1 MSDMTHAFTGKFL
14 KWIKYAFIVLIFI
27 SIIYWVRFMPV
38 SVVGYTVGRGEIT
51 SEVMGT
57 GTLEARVQTVISSK
71 ISGRIDQ
78 MLVDQGDRVKKDQTL
93 LRLDNSELKQQVE
106 IARSALSAAKS
117 SVDRVQADQTRAQ
130 VVLDQAQRDHMRN
143 QKLFIN
149 KSISSNDMEKSE
161 KALSIAKAD
170 LASSRAAVAEAQKYL
185 FVAQNTLDYHL
196 ARLEDVFIKAPFDGL
211 IIRRD
216 REPGYVVV
224 PGSPIFLMISTDEM
238 WVRAWVDET
247 EMENVSPGQE
257 AMVIFR
263 SEPDN
268 YHIGKVVRL
277 GRETDRETRE
287 FIVDVRVESLPKNW
301 SVGQRAEAFIIKA
314 EKKDIVILPFGLIM
328 REKGRA
334 GVFIVENGNAAWRF
348 LRIGLRGRE
357 KVEILEGLNPGD
369 TVIIPVDSKRSFKG
383 KKVKVKLS

>member
-1 MSDMTHAFTGKFL
+1 MTHAFTEKFL

-78 MLVDQGDRVKKDQTL
+78 ISVDQGDRVKKGQTL
-93 LRLDNSELKQQVE
+93 LWLDNSELKQQVE

-161 KALSIAKAD
+161 KALSIANAD
-170 LASSRAAVAEAQKYL
+170 LASSRAAVAEVQKYL
-185 FVAQNTLDYHL
+185 FVAQNTLGYHL

-268 YHIGKVVRL
+268 YHIGKVVRM

-301 SVGQRAEAFIIKA
+301 SVGQRAEAFIKKA
-314 EKKDIVILPFGLIM
+314 EKKDVVILPFGLIM
-328 REKGRA
+328 REKNRA

-369 TVIIPVDSKRSFKG
+369 TVIIPVDSKRFFKG

>member
-1 MSDMTHAFTGKFL
+1 MTHAFTEKFL

-38 SVVGYTVGRGEIT
+38 SVAGYTVGRGEVT
-51 SEVMGT
+51 AEVMGT

-78 MLVDQGDRVKKDQTL
+78 ILVDQGNRVKKGQTL

-106 IARSALSAAKS
+106 IARSALSAAES
-117 SVDRVQADQTRAQ
+117 SVDRVQADHTRAQ
-130 VVLDQAQRDHMRN
+130 VVLDQARRDHIRN

-161 KALSIAKAD
+161 KALSVAKAD

-216 REPGYVVV
+216 REPGCVVV
-224 PGSPIFLMISTDEM
+224 PGSSIFLMISTDEM
-238 WVRAWVDET
+238 WVKAWVDET
-247 EMENVSPGQE
+247 EMKNVFSGQE

-287 FIVDVRVESLPKNW
+287 FIVDVQVKSLPKNW
-301 SVGQRAEAFIIKA
+301 SVGQRAEAFIKKA
-314 EKKDIVILPFGLIM
+314 EKKDVVILPFGLIK
-328 REKGRA
+328 REKGQA

-369 TVIIPVDSKRSFKG
+369 TVIIPVDSKRFFKG
-383 KKVKVKLS
+383 RKVKVKLS

>member
-1 MSDMTHAFTGKFL
+1 MTHAFTGKFL

-27 SIIYWVRFMPV
+27 SIIYWMRFIPV
-38 SVVGYTVGRGEIT
+38 SVVGYTVGRGDII

-57 GTLEARVQTVISSK
+57 GTLEARVQTIISSK

-78 MLVDQGDRVKKDQTL
+78 VLVDQGDRVKKDQTL
-93 LRLDNSELKQQVE
+93 LQLDNSELKQQVE

-117 SVDRVQADQTRAQ
+117 SVDRVQADQRRAQ

-161 KALSIAKAD
+161 KALSVAKAD
-170 LASSRAAVAEAQKYL
+170 LASSQAAVAEAQKHF

-196 ARLEDVFIKAPFDGL
+196 ARLEDAFIKAPFNGL

-216 REPGYVVV
+216 RDPGDVVV
-224 PGSPIFLMISTDEM
+224 PGSSIFLMISTDEM

-247 EMENVSPGQE
+247 EMENVFPGQE
-257 AMVIFR
+257 AVVVFR

-268 YHIGKVVRL
+268 YHTGKVVRL

-287 FIVDVRVESLPKNW
+287 FIVDVKLESLPKNW
-301 SVGQRAEAFIIKA
+301 SVGQRAEAFIKKA
-314 EKKDIVILPFGLIM
+314 EKKEVVILPSRLII
-328 REKGRA
+328 RKKGRA
-334 GVFIVENGNAAWRF
+334 GVFVDENGNAAWRF
-348 LRIGLRGRE
+348 LKIGLRGRE
-357 KVEILEGLNPGD
+357 KVEIIEGLNAGD
-369 TVIIPVDSKRSFKG
+369 TVIIPGDSKRFFKG
-383 KKVKVKLS
+383 RKVKIKPS